1 MIDEKK
7 PNTNNTNNNTKVNHV
22 WKRGKLVVK
31 HSSIVETTKNTIHRQ
46 SISIVVYFILK
57 LMLFH
62 SVESLSKR
70 NPGEVFFKRET
81 T

>member
-1 MIDEKK
+1 M
-7 PNTNNTNNNTKVNHV
+7 
-22 WKRGKLVVK
+22 K